1 MAGYM
6 LASATADT
14 APGSALWDANAVE
27 KADDFCLRLNL
38 KRPQVA
44 VPEHLFHYTNVMLD
58 PEEGG
63 RFGIGSIGTGPFT
76 LAEFRVGERAL
87 LRAHEGAGRRATLDR
102 SEARAEGQECGRKC
116 SARWSQDIKK
126 K

>member
-63 RFGIGSIGTGPFT
+63 RFGIGSNGTGPFT
-76 LAEFRVGERAL
+76 LAEFPVGERAL
-87 LRAHEGAGRRATLDR
+87 LRAPEGAGRRAKLDKVVLVDLVDPPEER
-102 SEARAEGQECGRKC
+102 RVGRECVCRC
-116 SARWSQDIKK
+116 
-126 K
+126 

>member
-63 RFGIGSIGTGPFT
+63 SFGIGSTGTGLIT

-87 LRAHEGAGRRATLDR
+87 LRELGKASGR
-102 SEARAEGQECGRKC
+102 GRVC
-116 SARWSQDIKK
+116 QSV
-126 K
+126 